1 MARSKF
7 LRHQLHLPPAG
18 EISLLEKEAALLG
31 RGFVL
36 EDRTTFGGTFFGRAT
51 LSRWLLS
58 LGIQARAR
66 LAQVSLNSDDH
77 HNNRSDQANDD
88 NLDMRADVG
97 PV

>member
-7 LRHQLHLPPAG
+7 LRHQPHLPPAG
-18 EISLLEKEAALLG
+18 EISPLEKEAALLE

-36 EDRTTFGGTFFGRAT
+36 KDRTTFGGTFFGRDSFT
-51 LSRWLLS
+51 PVVE
-58 LGIQARAR
+58 LGDPGAAR

>member
-18 EISLLEKEAALLG
+18 EISLLEREAALLG
-31 RGFVL
+31 RGSVL
-36 EDRTTFGGTFFGRAT
+36 STCGVE
-51 LSRWLLS
+51 
-58 LGIQARAR
+58 LGDPARAR
-66 LAQVSLNSDDH
+66 LAQVSLNFDDH